1 MSEQATTTISLRAF
15 AASQVLPSW
24 VTLADTIEHA
34 SILGWSLCSHSDP
47 TADGRE
53 GLTLDEAVEIGTEDP
68 SLLYLTRSSR

>member
-1 MSEQATTTISLRAF
+1 MSEQATTTITLRAF

-34 SILGWSLCSHSDP
+34 SVLGWSLWR

-53 GLTLDEAVEIGTEDP
+53 GLTLEEAIEIGNDDP
-68 SLLYLTRSSR
+68 SLIFLTRVSR